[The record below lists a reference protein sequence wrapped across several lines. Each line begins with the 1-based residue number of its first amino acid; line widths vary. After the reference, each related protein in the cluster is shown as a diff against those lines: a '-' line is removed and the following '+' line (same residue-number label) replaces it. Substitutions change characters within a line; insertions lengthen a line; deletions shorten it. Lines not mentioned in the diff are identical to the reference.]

1 MTHVMSS
8 TREHF
13 PASWLSPKAKDTR
26 RHSIHPTACLS
37 SFTKWV
43 RLPHATRH
51 PERPSHDQSGVRG
64 PRHPPPTPRISLS
77 MNNDGTS
84 QSTTT
89 AHTLLGQDVPTRSA
103 SINVAVDPVALVIT
117 ECITVTSAMRKHARW
132 AHSSVSAILGGG
144 STKPIPM
151 RIQDQNA
158 KRAVAGLKVADESD
172 ALAERWGIRGKK
184 GKSMQDNPL
193 ILAFSKLRIELK
205 GCKGAAC
212 CTVSDYDIYANRSSR
227 HSRLRHSFPI
237 TSILTS
243 HSVLFDFRADHIT
256 RSHCYH
262 EVPGL
267 QHR

>member
-1 MTHVMSS
+1 MSS

-13 PASWLSPKAKDTR
+13 TASWLSPKAKDTR

-37 SFTKWV
+37 SLTKWV
-43 RLPHATRH
+43 RLPHATRQ
-51 PERPSHDQSGVRG
+51 PERPSHAHSGVRG
-64 PRHPPPTPRISLS
+64 PRHPPPTPKISLS

-84 QSTTT
+84 QSTAT
-89 AHTLLGQDVPTRSA
+89 AHTLLGHDVTTRSA

-144 STKPIPM
+144 SAKPIPM

-158 KRAVAGLKVADESD
+158 KKAAAGLKVADDSD

-193 ILAFSKLRIELK
+193 ILAFSKLRTELK
-205 GCKGAAC
+205 GCKGA
-212 CTVSDYDIYANRSSR
+212 TYYKLKSRGIIANCSSR
-227 HSRLRHSFPI
+227 HPRLRHSFPT

-243 HSVLFDFRADHIT
+243 HSIVFDFGADHVT
-256 RSHCYH
+256 RSYCYH
-262 EVPGL
+262 EVFGL
-267 QHR
+267 